1 MEMLVGEWSCTGG
14 GEFLAQIRNAD
25 GLWTVPLTL
34 DGTWRVRKAEP
45 GDRHYNIYD
54 FVFVEVSTDEDGC
67 EKTYEM
73 GLSIHHRDAFDL
85 SHGDGGTGYA
95 RYQTRYDWFWHATQM
110 VRQSRETNATQE

>member
-14 GEFLAQIRNAD
+14 GQHLDEIENEDGWWFASLA
-25 GLWTVPLTL
+25 L

-45 GDRHYNIYD
+45 GDRHYDTHD

-73 GLSIHHRDAFDL
+73 GLSIHHRDLFDI
-85 SHGDGGTGYA
+85 SHGDGGSGYA
-95 RYQTRYDWFWHATQM
+95 RYQTRYDWFWHATQR
-110 VRQSRETNATQE
+110 VRQSREANEEKD